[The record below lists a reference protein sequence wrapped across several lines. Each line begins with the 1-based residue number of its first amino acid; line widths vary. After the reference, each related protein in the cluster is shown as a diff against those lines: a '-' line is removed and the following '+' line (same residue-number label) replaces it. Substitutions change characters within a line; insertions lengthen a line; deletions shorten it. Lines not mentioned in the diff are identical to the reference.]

1 MASKYGLT
9 SSGFSLPALD
19 DLTDETKKSFRQA
32 FGENFNTGS
41 NSVADK
47 LAYIFN
53 EREYQLWLM
62 LASVYSAQTQQ
73 GAEGIYLDD
82 LLGKRG
88 IYRLGKTRSTG
99 TVFMTVDASVPYNML
114 YNASSYK
121 VDGGNYE
128 LATDVQVAGNIIA
141 QLIRGSDLTVGSY
154 RLTIQNTNDQS
165 QRTLTHNLTAT
176 SGQPLIT
183 FFNEIKKFIVSNTI
197 LSNQDRILIDSV
209 EGAIYIGYDAAKELI
224 GLSSK
229 VDFRTSPLAG
239 NKSIVMDVRSVEPGA
254 ISREA
259 HSVRTI
265 APTPGGFVALDN
277 LKSFTDGSDV
287 ESDNEYK
294 LRGSMMVNDGKAT
307 RPAVL
312 TALLNKVEG
321 VEKVRI
327 FNNNTDK
334 TNALGIPPYRFQTVV
349 YGGTTEE
356 ISQALYDVI
365 ALSNNT
371 FGTTFHDIT
380 TGDDQVERIWHTK
393 AEERRLA
400 MRVRYRGR
408 PLSMSEETDIANG
421 LITLVEGANIAS
433 TIYNVQLVGTVM
445 SSTTPGRFTQVY
457 VDVKGRGEPD
467 SSYVNTDVVGGVT
480 QVFTIEPEDI
490 VFSQVV

>member
-1 MASKYGLT
+1 MAKYGLT
-9 SSGFSLPALD
+9 SSGFSLPSLD

-47 LAYIFN
+47 LIYIFN
-53 EREYQLWLM
+53 EREYQLYL
-62 LASVYSAQTQQ
+62 LAASVYSAQTQS

-99 TVFMTVDASVPYNML
+99 TVFMTIDASVPYNMV
-114 YNASSYK
+114 YSASSYK
-121 VDGGNYE
+121 IDGGAYE
-128 LATDVQVAGNIIA
+128 MASDTQVAGNIIA
-141 QLIRGSDLTVGSY
+141 QVIRGTDLTVGSY

-165 QRTLTHNLTAT
+165 QRTMTHNLTAT
-176 SGQPLIT
+176 SGQPLT
-183 FFNEIKKFIVSNTI
+183 NFFNEIKKFIVSNTI

-209 EGAIYIGYDAAKELI
+209 EGAIYIGYDSQKEMI

-239 NKSIVMDVRSVEPGA
+239 NKSIVFDVRSVEPGA

-259 HSVRTI
+259 HSVRSI
-265 APTPGGFVALDN
+265 SPTPGGFVSIDN
-277 LKSFTDGSDV
+277 LSPFTDGSDV

-294 LRGSMMVNDGKAT
+294 LRASRMVNTGKAT
-307 RPAVL
+307 RPAIL
-312 TALLNKVEG
+312 TALLDGVEG

-380 TGDDQVERIWHTK
+380 TGDDQTERIWHTK
-393 AEERRLA
+393 AQERPLA
-400 MRVRYRGR
+400 IRVRYRGR

-421 LITLVEGANIAS
+421 LVTLIEGASIAA

-445 SSTTPGRFTQVY
+445 SSTTPGRFTQVF
-457 VDVKGRGEPD
+457 VDVKNRGEPD
-467 SSYVNTDVVGGVT
+467 SAYVNTDVSGGVT
-480 QVFTIEPEDI
+480 EVFTIEPEDI
-490 VFSQVV
+490 QFSQVV